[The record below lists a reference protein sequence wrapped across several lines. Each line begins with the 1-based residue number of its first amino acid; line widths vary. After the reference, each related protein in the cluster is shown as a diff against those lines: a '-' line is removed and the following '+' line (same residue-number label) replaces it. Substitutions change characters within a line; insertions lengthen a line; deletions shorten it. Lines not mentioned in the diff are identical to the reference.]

1 MGHILR
7 AAKKGAHVTH
17 SVLQKVSPVYAKA
30 TRDHENRKKLRQQ
43 KKIGR
48 REQDYHRGRHQ

>member
-7 AAKKGAHVTH
+7 VIKKGAHGTH
-17 SVLQKVSPVYAKA
+17 TVLQKVSPVYAKA

-43 KKIGR
+43 KRVRK
-48 REQDYHRGRHQ
+48 REHEYHRGRHQ